1 LVLAVVILC
10 LLFVVLRL
18 ARPERPRVVPPAPPS
33 TFSNYPG
40 SMESQRD
47 KMRSL
52 YDALGGDE
60 ERVVAAY
67 AASEKAGEVQRKSND
82 YGLNAD
88 AYARRLLADGIAKKW
103 INQKS
108 A

>member
-1 LVLAVVILC
+1 MLAVVILC

-18 ARPERPRVVPPAPPS
+18 GRIERPRTVPPAPPQ

-52 YDALGGDE
+52 YATLGGDE
-60 ERVVAAY
+60 ELVVAAY
-67 AASEKAGEVQRKSND
+67 AASEKAGDVQRKSND

-88 AYARRLLADGIAKKW
+88 AYARRLFADGIAKKW

-108 A
+108 T

>member
-1 LVLAVVILC
+1 MLAVVILC

-18 ARPERPRVVPPAPPS
+18 GRIERPRVVPPAPLQS
-33 TFSNYPG
+33 FSNYPG

-52 YDALGGDE
+52 YATLGGDE
-60 ERVVAAY
+60 ELVVAAY
-67 AASEKAGEVQRKSND
+67 AAAEKAGDVQRKSND
-82 YGLNAD
+82 YGLNSG
-88 AYARRLLADGIAKKW
+88 AYARRLFADGIAKKW

-108 A
+108 T